1 MMSNSPDIQIQ
12 TFQTIQ
18 MRFVGDIY
26 VQTHPRPI

>member
-1 MMSNSPDIQIQ
+1 MMSNSADIQ

-26 VQTHPRPI
+26 AQTHPHPI

>member
-1 MMSNSPDIQIQ
+1 MMSNSPDIQ